1 MAAITSKVDIC
12 NMALG
17 HLGNLGTVENIDT
30 PSNDKET
37 TFALWYDITRQTLLK
52 NMVPNFALGRTTV
65 ARDLVNPPA
74 FGYLYAYSYPTAAL
88 KVLGLGNL
96 DEKGDTDFSVE
107 GNRIY
112 TNSLYDAG
120 MPVRYIKDV
129 TLVNDMSPE
138 FKMLLALYL
147 AEKVALPLT
156 QDKAKKKM
164 IADMLPREMTAASGI
179 NAQENQPVRRS
190 YSRFRAARHSDPSRN
205 PSKK

>member
-30 PSNDKET
+30 PSNDKEV

-52 NMVPNFALGRTTV
+52 NMVPNFALGRQVV
-65 ARDLVNPPA
+65 ARDMNNPPA
-74 FGYLYAYSYPTAAL
+74 FGYGYVYAYPTNAL

-96 DEKGDTDFSVE
+96 SEKGDTNFSVE

-112 TNSLYDAG
+112 TDSLYDAG
-120 MPVRYIKDV
+120 MPVRFVKDV
-129 TLVNDMSPE
+129 TLVNAMSPE

-164 IADMLPREMTAASGI
+164 IQDMLPKEMTSASGI

-190 YSRFRAARHSDPSRN
+190 YSRFRAARYSDPSRD